1 MYDTVLIQFHWI
13 LKQVKI
19 KTFVLVIVAAVLL
32 NGDDMERKAYFAAG
46 CFWGVEYYFQ
56 KLEGVKRV
64 TSGYMGGETK
74 NPTYHQVLTKTT
86 GHLEAVEVV
95 YDASKVSFESLSK
108 YFFEIHDFTQTDGQ
122 GPDIGPQ
129 YLSAIF
135 YQNEEEEKIALGLI
149 ETLENMGYKVAT
161 QLLAYKPFYEAE
173 TYHQDYY
180 LQKGT
185 LPYCHTYRKVF

>member
-1 MYDTVLIQFHWI
+1 MKIKIVLIALLAI
-13 LKQVKI
+13 GLK
-19 KTFVLVIVAAVLL
+19 AEM
-32 NGDDMERKAYFAAG
+32 MEKKAYFAAG

-56 KLEGVKRV
+56 KLDGVLQV
-64 TSGYMGGETK
+64 DSGYMGGTVD

-95 YDASKVSFESLSK
+95 YDPSKVEYKQLVK

-135 YQNEEEEKIALGLI
+135 YQTKEEKDIALEIVEIL
-149 ETLENMGYKVAT
+149 TDMGYSVAT
-161 QLLAYKPFYEAE
+161 QLREYKPFYKAE

-180 LQKGT
+180 KNRGT
-185 LPYCHTYRKVF
+185 KPYCHSYNQIF